1 VTEAST
7 EATEPA
13 PATTGFRVV
22 HTTLMHADQE
32 LDVRALYMG
41 GLSGAGGGTGTGRS
55 GGGEEPD
62 DPDSASSS
70 GSSDGNEQMQG
81 YGRVDSAGHVAV
93 EPERRVGFATYF
105 NAFPASYWRRWTDFD
120 SVTLKVRAR
129 GHGNVIIYR
138 STSKGHVLRA
148 ESGRIDSAETAELSF
163 DLSLLPFIDGGWYW
177 FEVEAEETEVV
188 LEEAVWGFETDR
200 LRQGRVSIGI
210 TTFNRPDFCVDQ
222 LVQLSRTPSV
232 LEVIDKVIVVDQ
244 GTQKVSDNDQF
255 EQAAAAL
262 GDKLQLIEQ
271 PNLGG
276 SGGFSRAMSE
286 AAGAGDSDYVLL
298 LDDDVVCELAGV
310 LRAIAFADLAS
321 SPTLVGGHM
330 FSLYDR
336 SVLHAYGEALKRYTW
351 FWGPAPGTYHG
362 HDFSRRTLR
371 STRWLHRRID
381 VDYNGWWMC
390 LIPTDVIRQ
399 IGLSLPMFIKWD
411 DAEFGLRAQE
421 AGFPTVSLPGVAVW
435 HVPWTEKDDTLD
447 WQAYFHERNRLV
459 SALLH
464 SPYERGGRLVRE
476 SFENHVKRVMS
487 MQYST
492 GEIIMRALEDVLDG
506 PERMH
511 RDIVHRL
518 AEVREL
524 RKHYDDGVSEPDLDA
539 FPAPRMKRPPRKGK
553 GVGMPRS
560 LPGQVAMA
568 FTGLARQVLPI
579 RELAED
585 HPEGIVPHVDQR
597 WWRLAHFDSA
607 IVSTAD
613 GTAASWYRRRPR
625 QFRDQMTRSARLHSR
640 LYREWDE
647 LAQRYRAALPEL
659 VAPETWKATFEGQ
672 VDGERE
678 DLSPKAPVQGE
689 A

>member
-1 VTEAST
+1 MTDASPQAAET
-7 EATEPA
+7 TASS
-13 PATTGFRVV
+13 TGFRVV
-22 HTTLMHADQE
+22 QTTLMRADQE

-55 GGGEEPD
+55 GGGDEPD
-62 DPDSASSS
+62 DPEAATSQT
-70 GSSDGNEQMQG
+70 DGNQEIQG
-81 YGRVDSAGHVAV
+81 FGRVDSSGHVVV
-93 EPERRVGFATYF
+93 EPERRVGLATYF
-105 NAFPASYWRRWTDFD
+105 NAFPASYWRRWTDFE

-129 GHGNVIIYR
+129 GHGSVIIYR

-148 ESGRIDSAETAELSF
+148 TSGRIDSTSAQEVEFELT
-163 DLSLLPFIDGGWYW
+163 LQPFIDGGWYW
-177 FEVEAEETEVV
+177 MEVEAEETEVV

-200 LRQGRVSIGI
+200 LRQGHITIGI
-210 TTFNRPDFCVDQ
+210 TTFNRPEFCVDQ
-222 LVQLSRTPSV
+222 LVQLARNPRV
-232 LEVIDKVIVVDQ
+232 LEILDRVIVVDQ
-244 GTQKVSDNDQF
+244 GTQKVRDNEQF
-255 EQAAAAL
+255 DGAAEAL
-262 GDKLQLIEQ
+262 GATLRVIEQ

-298 LDDDVVCELAGV
+298 LDDDVVCELDSI
-310 LRAIAFADLAS
+310 LRAVAFADLAS

-336 SVLHAYGEALKRYTW
+336 SVLHAYGEALAPYKW

-371 STRWLHRRID
+371 ATRWLHRRID

-390 LIPTDVIRQ
+390 LIPTNVIRQ

-447 WQAYFHERNRLV
+447 WQAYFHERNRLI
-459 SALLH
+459 SGLLH
-464 SPYERGGRLVRE
+464 SPYDHGGRLVRE
-476 SFENHVKRVMS
+476 SLENHVKRMMS

-492 GEIIMRALEDVLDG
+492 GEVILQALQDVLDG

-518 AEVREL
+518 KEVRAL
-524 RKHYDDGVSEPDLDA
+524 RTHYNDGTVEPTLDA
-539 FPAPRMKRPPRKGK
+539 FPAPRMKKPPRRGK

-560 LPGQVAMA
+560 VPGRVKMA
-568 FTGLARQVLPI
+568 ALGLARQVLPT
-579 RELAED
+579 RELAD
-585 HPEGIVPHVDQR
+585 SNPEGIVPHVDQR
-597 WWRLAHFDSA
+597 WWRLAHYDSA

-613 GTAASWYRRRPR
+613 GTAASWYRRSPR
-625 QFRDQMTRSARLHSR
+625 QFRDQMARSARLHAQ
-640 LYREWDE
+640 LYKEWDE
-647 LAQRYRAALPEL
+647 LAGRYRDALPEL

-672 VDGERE
+672 VG
-678 DLSPKAPVQGE
+678 GE
-689 A
+689 AEELVPHVPDEGGA